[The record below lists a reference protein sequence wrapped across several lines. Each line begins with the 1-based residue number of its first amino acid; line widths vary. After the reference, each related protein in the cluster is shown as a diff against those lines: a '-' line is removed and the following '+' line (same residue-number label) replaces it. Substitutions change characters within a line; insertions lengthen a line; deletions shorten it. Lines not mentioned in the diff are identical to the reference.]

1 MILDKY
7 SGKFVLFAQARA
19 TNARAMS
26 VIPALIFHPINKL
39 SIRKNS
45 QLGISSTATSNA
57 VRCVL
62 LLVDDASIVQPAP
75 HNTSYRLA
83 PIMAAKTTGN
93 APSSSVLATN

>member
-19 TNARAMS
+19 TNGRAMS

-57 VRCVL
+57 VRWVL

-75 HNTSYRLA
+75 HNTSPIA
-83 PIMAAKTTGN
+83 PIMAAKTRGN